1 MEIRKFEFEQRLNF
15 FGLKLEFPD
24 TRVIF
29 GKFLHLKDFPVS
41 FLILPRFG
49 KNKVEKFA
57 LKNV

>member
-41 FLILPRFG
+41 S
-49 KNKVEKFA
+49 
-57 LKNV
+57 